1 MNFDPTLN
9 IMTICRYLSRGSS
22 IFLFLA
28 FSLLFA
34 VVLVVFIQP
43 VGVLAHTAQMS
54 SLSPLAQMALITI
67 AGYLTVLISRVILCL
82 VARRTTLSPMAYGIW
97 IAIELMLCIA
107 FAALFAWI
115 VSGCGP
121 VELGPLAGDIF
132 LGNIGI
138 FLIPNVIAF
147 QDFRIHELKAELRRA
162 HAPSPVVP
170 MSPSLPDQHINFYEK
185 GGRLALTT
193 RCSNVLYIEAADNYA
208 NIHYINEGKEDAFIL
223 HNSLKDIEK
232 DCLAMGLLR
241 CHRGY
246 MVNVENVKLMR
257 KERGNLVLEIN
268 HTPKIIPVSKSYASD
283 VIRFFSTNNASAPL
297 SGPIPVL

>member
-1 MNFDPTLN
+1 MNSDQTLN
-9 IMTICRYLSRGSS
+9 VLFVCRYLSRGAS
-22 IFLFLA
+22 IFLFSALSFLLA
-28 FSLLFA
+28 
-34 VVLVVFIQP
+34 VILVVFLQP
-43 VGVLAHTAQMS
+43 VEILSHTSQS
-54 SLSPLAQMALITI
+54 SALSPLAQLTLITL
-67 AGYLTVLISRVILCL
+67 AGFLTVVISRIILYY
-82 VARRTTLSPMAYGIW
+82 VARSVKLSFMAYGLW
-97 IAIELMLCIA
+97 ISIELILCVA
-107 FAALFAWI
+107 MAVFFAWI

-121 VELGPLAGDIF
+121 VDIGVLAGEIL
-132 LGNIGI
+132 LGNIGV
-138 FLIPNVIAF
+138 FLIPNIIAL
-147 QDFRIHELKAELRRA
+147 QDFRIYELKSQLRRA
-162 HAPSPVVP
+162 SAPVP
-170 MSPSLPDQHINFYEK
+170 AFQVSPSLPDQHINFYEK

-208 NIHYINEGKEDAFIL
+208 NIHYINEGKEDTFIL

-232 DCLAMGLLR
+232 DCLSMGLLR

-268 HTPKIIPVSKSYASD
+268 RTPKTIPVSKSYESD

>member
-1 MNFDPTLN
+1 MNTDPTLN
-9 IMTICRYLSRGSS
+9 ITTICRYLSRGSS

-43 VGVLAHTAQMS
+43 EGVLSYTAQQS
-54 SLSPLAQMALITI
+54 SLSPLAQLALITI
-67 AGYLTVLISRVILCL
+67 AGYLTVLISRVLL
-82 VARRTTLSPMAYGIW
+82 HFVARQTTLSPMVYGLW
-97 IAIELMLCIA
+97 IAIELMLCV
-107 FAALFAWI
+107 ALASFFAWI

-121 VELGPLAGDIF
+121 VKLGSLAGDIL
-132 LGNIGI
+132 LGNIAI
-138 FLIPNVIAF
+138 FLIPNIMAF

-162 HAPSPVVP
+162 QAPSHAGPV
-170 MSPSLPDQHINFYEK
+170 SPSLPDQHINFYEK

-257 KERGNLVLEIN
+257 KERGNLLLEIN
-268 HTPKIIPVSKSYASD
+268 HSPKIIPVSKSYATD

>member
-1 MNFDPTLN
+1 MNSDITLN
-9 IMTICRYLSRGSS
+9 ITTICRYLSRGGS

-34 VVLVVFIQP
+34 VVLVVFIEP
-43 VGVLAHTAQMS
+43 VGVLSNTAQLS
-54 SLSPLAQMALITI
+54 SLSPLAQLALITLT
-67 AGYLTVLISRVILCL
+67 GYLTVLISRVILLL
-82 VARRTTLSPMAYGIW
+82 VARRTTLSPMVYGIW
-97 IAIELMLCIA
+97 IATELVLCIA
-107 FAALFAWI
+107 FASLFAWI
-115 VSGCGP
+115 VSGFGP
-121 VELGPLAGDIF
+121 VKLAPLVGDIF
-132 LGNIGI
+132 LGDIAI
-138 FLIPNVIAF
+138 FLIPNILAF
-147 QDFRIHELKAELRRA
+147 QDFRVHELKEQLRRA
-162 HAPSPVVP
+162 QAPVAVAPAS
-170 MSPSLPDQHINFYEK
+170 SSLPDQHINFYEK

-208 NIHYINEGKEDAFIL
+208 NVHYINGRKVDAFIL

-232 DCLAMGLLR
+232 DYLAMGFLR

-257 KERGNLVLEIN
+257 KDHGSLVLEIN
-268 HTPKIIPVSKSYASD
+268 HTSKIIPVSKSYASD